1 MVGCRK
7 EGLPGDYAGVSNQP
21 EPSRECSHRLLAL
34 YDEALPHVY
43 GYMLSRSGNT
53 ALAEDLTAGTFL
65 AAAAAVRSGT
75 APTPTTGWLTGIA
88 RHKLADH
95 WRHVEREQ
103 RALRRAHGGEV
114 HEDDPWN
121 ARLDVI
127 RAREVLAGLRPQH
140 RAALTL
146 RHADGLSV
154 PEVAAHLGRTVHA
167 TEALLA
173 RARAVFRARYEEE
186 G

>member
-1 MVGCRK
+1 M
-7 EGLPGDYAGVSNQP
+7 
-21 EPSRECSHRLLAL
+21 
-34 YDEALPHVY
+34 Y
-43 GYMLSRSGNT
+43 GYVLSRSGNP
-53 ALAEDLTAGTFL
+53 ALAEDLTADTFM

-75 APTPTTGWLTGIA
+75 APTPATGWLTGIA

-95 WRHVEREQ
+95 WRRLGREQ
-103 RALRRAHGGEV
+103 RALSRVHGTEV
-114 HEDDPWN
+114 RDEDPWS

-167 TEALLA
+167 TEALLT
-173 RARAVFRARYEEE
+173 RARAIFRARYEE
-186 G
+186 GG

>member
-1 MVGCRK
+1 MRCRK
-7 EGLPGDYAGVSNQP
+7 GALPGDYAGVSNEL
-21 EPSRECSHRLLAL
+21 EPSQECSHRLLAL

-43 GYMLSRSGNT
+43 GYMLSRAGDK
-53 ALAEDLTAGTFL
+53 ALAEDLTADTFM

-103 RALRRAHGGEV
+103 RALRRAHGGQVLE
-114 HEDDPWN
+114 EDPWN

-173 RARAVFRARYEEE
+173 RARAVFRARYEE
-186 G
+186 GG